1 MPRKAPCI
9 GQLNMTLYLLTP
21 DPLNHQV
28 EAIETTLR
36 DLIPELRKIRSV
48 DEIAAEL
55 NGKGPKPNQK
65 GSSGEIAGK
74 TAGKIIVIFLAP
86 SLATTGIDNLIN
98 IARRYRDK
106 VFFILVSNE
115 ISATDYKRL
124 INSGGADWVG
134 AGSPLQ
140 EIPEIIYRQNARPG
154 METGASAKAKPTV
167 VSFLPSMGGVG
178 NTTIA
183 LEVALHIKLA
193 KASRSWKVCYV
204 DLDFQTSHVCDYLD
218 IEARLQIHELF
229 DQPERL
235 DQQLFDLFVSSHASG
250 LDVFAAP
257 RNKADPCAVN
267 VDALDALMEMILEK
281 YDFVVLDLPVA
292 WFNWTPPI
300 LENSDAVIV
309 VGVNTIPCLR
319 QMRSTLDTAL
329 TVKVPASKLAVVM
342 NRVTRGLLGGI
353 ARRRHVDSI
362 INEKSA
368 FFVREDPLA
377 IERVNTGTPS
387 ALENAVRAAKNFGK
401 LAQFCASLRRGAP
414 RDARK

>member
-1 MPRKAPCI
+1 
-9 GQLNMTLYLLTP
+9 MTVYQLTP
-21 DPLNHQV
+21 DPPNHQV

-55 NGKGPKPNQK
+55 NGKGQK
-65 GSSGEIAGK
+65 ANTNGSS
-74 TAGKIIVIFLAP
+74 GKIIVIFLAP
-86 SLATTGIDNLIN
+86 SLASTGIDNLIN

-124 INSGGADWVG
+124 ISSGGADWVA

-140 EIPEIIYRQNARPG
+140 EIPEIIYRQNARAG
-154 METGASAKAKPTV
+154 IESAASSAKAKPTV

-218 IEARLQIHELF
+218 IEARLQIHEIF

-235 DQQLFDLFVSSHASG
+235 DQQLFDLFVSSHPSG

-257 RNKADPCAVN
+257 RNKLDPCAVN
-267 VDALDALMEMILEK
+267 VDALDALMDMILEK
-281 YDFVVLDLPVA
+281 YDFVVLDLPVS
-292 WFNWTPPI
+292 WFSWTPPI
-300 LENSDAVIV
+300 LGNSDAVIV
-309 VGVNTIPCLR
+309 TGINTIPCLR
-319 QMRSTLDTAL
+319 QMRATLDAA
-329 TVKVPASKLAVVM
+329 VDAKVPSSKLAVVM
-342 NRVTRGLLGGI
+342 NRVTRRLLGGI
-353 ARRRHVDSI
+353 ARRRHVDSVI
-362 INEKSA
+362 AEKSV
-368 FFVREDPLA
+368 FFVREDPHA
-377 IERVNTGTPS
+377 VDRVNTGTPA
-387 ALENAVRAAKNFGK
+387 ALENAARAAKNFGK
-401 LAQFCASLRRGAP
+401 LSLFCAGLRQGTRREGV
-414 RDARK
+414 R